1 MKVKRG
7 KIIEATRDELF
18 NYYLS
23 RELYDIYSFPDYVE
37 LMKKAGTKI
46 NILST
51 KNNKWQRR

>member
-7 KIIEATRDELF
+7 KIIEATRSELF

-23 RELYDIYSFPDYVE
+23 RELYDIYSFPDYIE

-46 NILST
+46 IE
-51 KNNKWQRR
+51 

>member
-7 KIIEATRDELF
+7 KIIEATRGELF

-23 RELYDIYSFPDYVE
+23 RELDDVYSFLDYVE

-46 NILST
+46 IE
-51 KNNKWQRR
+51 

>member
-18 NYYLS
+18 NYYIS
-23 RELYDIYSFPDYVE
+23 RELDDIYSFPDYVD

-46 NILST
+46 IEL
-51 KNNKWQRR
+51 